1 MKTAFEKVTFFT
13 LKLDRYLSLTAL
25 FSLIIF
31 LVQVASPD
39 TGGGTGR

>member
-1 MKTAFEKVTFFT
+1 MKNALEKVSLFT
-13 LKLDRYLSLTAL
+13 LKLDRYISLTAL

-31 LVQVASPD
+31 LAQVASPD

>member
-1 MKTAFEKVTFFT
+1 MKTTLEKISMFTF
-13 LKLDRYLSLTAL
+13 KLDRYISLTTL

-31 LVQVASPD
+31 LAQVASPD